1 MAKKRKFGGGQQQ
14 NISDKIKYLRDEGVP
29 QKQAVGEAYG
39 MAKSGRLGAHGA
51 YRRVGRKRSKSRR

>member
-1 MAKKRKFGGGQQQ
+1 MTKKRKVSRGQQQ

-39 MAKSGRLGAHGA
+39 MAKSGRLGPHGS
-51 YRRVGRKRSKSRR
+51 YRHVGRKRSKSRR